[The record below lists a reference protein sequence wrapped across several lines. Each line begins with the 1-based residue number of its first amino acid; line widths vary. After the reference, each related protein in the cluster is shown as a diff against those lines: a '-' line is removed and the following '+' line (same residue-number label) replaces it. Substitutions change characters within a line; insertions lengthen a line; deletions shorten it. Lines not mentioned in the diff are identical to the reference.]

1 MKRMVLHPVIFS
13 LMVSF
18 IFLQGCAA
26 DKQYV
31 KNDAALL
38 TPLKCVR
45 YETPGIIRSTMAE
58 TFFLTSAAV
67 ALPGG
72 SALILLS
79 DEYAKSRGEA
89 MQMKIP
95 DFGNLVMSRFVE
107 KMAQDAAWPSL
118 TAEAAPLKEEPAES
132 CTLIEFKVK
141 RLAYGYLDIVRG
153 GGNGFLSKTMVTM
166 KDSQG
171 EVLWQKSFT
180 YVSKDF
186 ERDKGIDEFEADDGK
201 LLREEIEFAADKTAA
216 DFIQHLKNGNM

>member
-1 MKRMVLHPVIFS
+1 
-13 LMVSF
+13 
-18 IFLQGCAA
+18 
-26 DKQYV
+26 
-31 KNDAALL
+31 
-38 TPLKCVR
+38 
-45 YETPGIIRSTMAE
+45 
-58 TFFLTSAAV
+58 
-67 ALPGG
+67 
-72 SALILLS
+72 
-79 DEYAKSRGEA
+79 
-89 MQMKIP
+89 
-95 DFGNLVMSRFVE
+95 
-107 KMAQDAAWPSL
+107 
-118 TAEAAPLKEEPAES
+118 
-132 CTLIEFKVK
+132 VK